1 MRDMKKALMK
11 INTFFLIND
20 ELRKQYNEILDKVNN
35 NIKKGFDSETVYN
48 EKYLKT
54 KIKSYLK

>member
-11 INTFFLIND
+11 INTFFLING

-54 KIKSYLK
+54 KI